1 MSTTREEYTDLED
14 ELLMEKVAGGD
25 GAAFSELYE
34 RYSTALINYFFRMLW
49 RDREKAEDFM
59 QELFTKLIHKPHL
72 YNPERKFKT
81 WMYSIA
87 NNMCKNEYRRM
98 EVRRNTSNGLGDRE
112 DIKDRTELSDKL
124 VDRELFNEKL
134 DEELLELSD
143 NHRTVFELR
152 YREDLSIKEIA
163 EILECS
169 EGTIKSRLFYTIK
182 KLSEKLQHYNPKLA
196 VLIIVSIA
204 SALTEFFKSLP

>member
-1 MSTTREEYTDLED
+1 MTERKNYTELTD
-14 ELLMEKVAGGD
+14 ELLMAQVAD
-25 GAAFSELYE
+25 GESRAFSELYD
-34 RYSTALINYFFRMLW
+34 RYSGPLINYFYRMLW

-81 WMYSIA
+81 WLYSIA

-98 EVRRNTSNGLGDRE
+98 EVRKNTSNGLDERVDVSDDRV
-112 DIKDRTELSDKL
+112 LSDKV
-124 VDRELFNEKL
+124 VDREIFNEKL
-134 DEELLELSD
+134 NEELLTLSE

-152 YREDLSIKEIA
+152 YKEDMSIKEIA
-163 EILECS
+163 DIMECS

-182 KLSEKLQHYNPKLA
+182 KLSEKLQAYNPKLA
-196 VLIIVSIA
+196 AIGWLAVAQIVVEYFK
-204 SALTEFFKSLP
+204 ALS

>member
-1 MSTTREEYTDLED
+1 
-14 ELLMEKVAGGD
+14 
-25 GAAFSELYE
+25 
-34 RYSTALINYFFRMLW
+34 
-49 RDREKAEDFM
+49 
-59 QELFTKLIHKPHL
+59 
-72 YNPERKFKT
+72 
-81 WMYSIA
+81 MYSIA

-112 DIKDRTELSDKL
+112 DIKDRAELSDKL

-196 VLIIVSIA
+196 VMIIVSIA

>member
-1 MSTTREEYTDLED
+1 MTKRENYTELTD
-14 ELLMEKVAGGD
+14 ELLMAKVAD
-25 GAAFSELYE
+25 GESTAFSELYD
-34 RYSTALINYFFRMLW
+34 RYSSPLINYFYRMLW

-81 WMYSIA
+81 WLYSIA

-98 EVRRNTSNGLGDRE
+98 EVRKNTSNGLDERS
-112 DIKDRTELSDKL
+112 DVKDHNVLSDKI
-124 VDRELFNEKL
+124 VDRTIFNDKL
-134 DEELLELSD
+134 NEELLELSES
-143 NHRTVFELR
+143 HRSVFELR

-163 EILECS
+163 EIMDCS

-182 KLSEKLQHYNPKLA
+182 KLSEKLKAFNPKLA
-196 VLIIVSIA
+196 MLGII
-204 SALTEFFKSLP
+204 ALSDFVIEILKPLS